1 MATAAN
7 QNAGKGAAGLAGILG
22 GVLASRRNR
31 VIAVLVA
38 AALALGIGY
47 SVSKRSE
54 IADFFGRASG
64 ELTKA
69 AKAAG
74 SVPLAERF
82 AALIN
87 QRSPGERTAGE
98 LSSTKRRYAQV
109 ATRTRPQQRA
119 LGKTRPGLPA
129 PFVEALTAPPV
140 VEVPVPVPAE
150 SAFSPLAESPPVSV
164 PVSTPPFIGGGCC
177 SGGGGTPPPT
187 TPPTTPPIP
196 PEVPAVPEPSTW
208 LTMILGFYLCAVALK
223 KQRVANRRTQLLTA

>member
-7 QNAGKGAAGLAGILG
+7 LNAGKGSAGSA
-22 GVLASRRNR
+22 GVLSSILSSPRNR

-150 SAFSPLAESPPVSV
+150 SIFSPLAESPPVPV
-164 PVSTPPFIGGGCC
+164 PGSTAPFIGGGCC
-177 SGGGGTPPPT
+177 TGGGGTPPSTTPAST
-187 TPPTTPPIP
+187 PTPPT
-196 PEVPAVPEPSTW
+196 EVPAVPEPSTW
-208 LTMILGFYLCAVALK
+208 LMMILGFYLCGQALK
-223 KQRVANRRTQLLTA
+223 KQRVAGSRAQPLTA